1 MGIFTISLG
10 ELEVLMKRGFT
21 LVELLVVIAI
31 IGMLVGLLLPAVQ
44 QARAAARLTM
54 CTNNIHQ
61 LALAVQNY
69 ESARKEFPPGVD
81 GTDYYTSG
89 TPDRSGHGSKA
100 GQGSYGLFANILP
113 YVDQMPLYQMIDFDV
128 AARDYQQGSRKNTA
142 TGQALMQTVISAYM
156 CPDYSQAK
164 IGTVS
169 GNFYGAVSCYAGC
182 AGVKWTSSD
191 NSNKGAKDKNN
202 YKVTTEVESSSEGN
216 ISRNGMFFWGGTVKM
231 RMVKDG
237 LSNTFMLLETT
248 PKKAINLSGYRWAAG
263 STSQGTCLT
272 RNWLL
277 GANITGKALYDAR
290 QLQLELNKP
299 PTSNLGGAPFN
310 DQMVGSEHSGG
321 AVFAMGDGSSKFIV
335 DGIDFYTY
343 RILATRNGEDKVLS
357 SDF

>member
-1 MGIFTISLG
+1 MS
-10 ELEVLMKRGFT
+10 KKWGFT

-54 CTNNIHQ
+54 CNNNIHQ
-61 LALAVQNY
+61 LGLAVHNY

-81 GTDYYTSG
+81 GTDYYSTG
-89 TPDRSGHGSKA
+89 KPDRSGHGGKA

-128 AARDYQQGSRKNTA
+128 AAREYQQGGKKSTA
-142 TGQALMQTVISAYM
+142 AGQALMLTTLSAYM
-156 CPDYSQAK
+156 CPEYSQLK

-191 NSNKGAKDKNN
+191 NSNKSAKDKNT
-202 YKVTTEVESSSEGN
+202 YKPTTEVEQSSEGT
-216 ISRNGMFFWGGTVKM
+216 ISRNGMFFWGGAVKM

-248 PKKAINLSGYRWAAG
+248 PAKAINLSGYRWSATA
-263 STSQGTCLT
+263 SSQGTCLT

-277 GANITGKALYDAR
+277 GANITGKALYDGR
-290 QLQLELNKP
+290 QLQLRLNQS
-299 PTSNLGGAPFN
+299 PTSNLGSAPFN
-310 DQMVGSEHSGG
+310 DQMIGSEHSGG
-321 AVFAMGDGSSKFIV
+321 ATFAMGDGSSRFIA

-343 RILATRNGEDKVLS
+343 RILATRNGEERLLDT
-357 SDF
+357 DF